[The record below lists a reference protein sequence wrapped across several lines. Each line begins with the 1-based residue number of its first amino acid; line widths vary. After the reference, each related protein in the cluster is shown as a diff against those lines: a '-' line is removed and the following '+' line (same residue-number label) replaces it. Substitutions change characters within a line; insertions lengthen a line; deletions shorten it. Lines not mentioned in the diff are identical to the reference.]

1 MADLLGRMNK
11 MSEKYQVTKKDLRKA
26 NYRWLMSVCTFNYQ
40 TQQGASV
47 TYALSPILR
56 KLYKDDDE
64 YIESLNNHFQYYNT
78 QPWLAA
84 IILGACVAMEEKQG
98 LEAKDAINDFKV
110 GTMGPIAGIGDSLLM
125 TMIPTIMGSIA
136 AYMALENNPVGI
148 FLWFI
153 LIMVIFFFRMR
164 GFEFGYKQG
173 MKIVTEYGEKINYL
187 TEAASVLG
195 LTVVG
200 SLIASVISVS
210 TPLKFTFG
218 EVSMKI
224 QPMLDKILPTL
235 IPVMITA
242 AAYYLLSK
250 KKISMTILILLVIVF
265 AMAMAAFGILA

>member
-1 MADLLGRMNK
+1 MVGLLGRMNK

-26 NYRWLMSVCTFNYQ
+26 NYRWLMSVCTF
-40 TQQGASV
+40 
-47 TYALSPILR
+47 
-56 KLYKDDDE
+56 
-64 YIESLNNHFQYYNT
+64 
-78 QPWLAA
+78 
-84 IILGACVAMEEKQG
+84 
-98 LEAKDAINDFKV
+98 
-110 GTMGPIAGIGDSLLM
+110 
-125 TMIPTIMGSIA
+125 
-136 AYMALENNPVGI
+136 
-148 FLWFI
+148 
-153 LIMVIFFFRMR
+153 
-164 GFEFGYKQG
+164 
-173 MKIVTEYGEKINYL
+173 NYL

-265 AMAMAAFGILA
+265 AMVMAAFGILA

>member
-1 MADLLGRMNK
+1 
-11 MSEKYQVTKKDLRKA
+11 MSENYQVTKKDLRKA

-265 AMAMAAFGILA
+265 AMVMAAFGILA